1 MRCDDVQFQ
10 LSDALDGGPP
20 PPEAAR
26 GHAESCPACSAFA
39 RNAGRLDHLLTTA
52 HPAAIYPP
60 ATRPARPA
68 RPARRRTFA
77 LTAALAAAAAVALAA
92 ASLWNLPRP
101 HPARPGPLATTAG
114 SPGHAAIAPHPPGQ
128 LPRPTPD
135 RTPDRTPD
143 GMPDPAPPAGTV
155 GDAGSLAARL
165 ARRAGET
172 AAAPYRREWAG
183 LSADARSAARSLL
196 SLVPTPPTAAGRG
209 DRVALEV
216 MAPEG
221 REHPAENPAKSQFAV

>member
-39 RNAGRLDHLLTTA
+39 RDAGRLDHLLTAA
-52 HPAAIYPP
+52 HPAATYPP
-60 ATRPARPA
+60 AT

-114 SPGHAAIAPHPPGQ
+114 SPAGSPGHAAIAPHPPGQ

-135 RTPDRTPD
+135 RTPD

-155 GDAGSLAARL
+155 GNAGSLAARL

-183 LSADARSAARSLL
+183 LTADARSAARSLL
-196 SLVPTPPTAAGRG
+196 SLVPTPPPTAAGAG
-209 DRVALEV
+209 
-216 MAPEG
+216 
-221 REHPAENPAKSQFAV
+221 